1 MANLLKSV
9 EETIKNAFAE
19 YGNALATNVSGKAIY
34 EVMVDLD
41 NKAHE
46 IAKSFGQ
53 GAEAISGLKASM
65 ADAATSVHL
74 LGGTLANIAEIQ
86 KGVGE
91 ALGRNVLLNSQAYE
105 KLFAAEQVSGKTAK
119 EIVDSFKDAGIAAY
133 DAGKQMETVINSAR
147 QIGANA
153 VAVSKQVL
161 DNTEYMNRFNFEGG
175 VEGLSKMAAQAVSL
189 RVDMSKTLVFAE
201 KVFSPEGAIE
211 MAAAMQRL
219 GVAQSDLLDP
229 LRLMDLSANDPT
241 ELQNQIVQMTQQFV
255 QLNKDGQFEI
265 MPGAKRQFYEIS
277 KAMDIG
283 YDTLTKMAI
292 GSKELDDKMKKIS
305 FPSSIASDDDRK
317 MIANMAEFNK
327 GTGKFEVSFSDD
339 KGKLVTKD
347 VTKLSETDRDLLKK
361 GFEPKTLE
369 QLTKEQLTY
378 QKDIAANM
386 RAVAYQGGFG
396 VAASKAGQQ
405 LYGVK
410 KEATQ
415 AFADTFVND
424 ATSTKRI
431 REGLNDNM
439 GPVIETFKDML
450 AGKKSPQ
457 QALDALASSAKAAS
471 GYLGSLSTETLKAGG
486 KAGQKMLMSENEFT
500 QMLGIVLK
508 KLVNSETQN
517 STTLNNVNKATE
529 VPLQDFMINGTNLVT
544 NPADT
549 IFGGTGAERFFESV
563 NKLTSGNNNMG
574 MVENTT
580 QNMNSSM
587 DINFNL
593 KLDSNQNIDMAQLE
607 RAFNSTG
614 LKEKIIEVATLGM
627 DRYSPEASVRKK
639 MNPYV
644 RSMNG

>member
-1 MANLLKSV
+1 MADITKTINDAIKSAFTEYKDALL
-9 EETIKNAFAE
+9 
-19 YGNALATNVSGKAIY
+19 TNVSGDAIY
-34 EVMVDLD
+34 KIMEDLD
-41 NKAHE
+41 EKAHE
-46 IAKSFGQ
+46 ITKSFGQ
-53 GAEAISGLKASM
+53 GAEAISGLKVAM
-65 ADAATSVHL
+65 AGAVTSVEL
-74 LGGTLANIAEIQ
+74 LGGSFANIAEIQ

-91 ALGRNVLLNSQAYE
+91 TLGRNILLNSDAYA
-105 KLFAAEQVSGKTAK
+105 KLFAAQEVSGQKA
-119 EIVDSFKDAGIAAY
+119 ENIVGAFKDAGFAAY

-161 DNTEYMNRFNFEGG
+161 ENTESMNRYNFVGG

-189 RVDMSKTLVFAE
+189 RVDMKETLAFAD
-201 KVFSPEGAIE
+201 KVFNPEGAIE

-255 QLNKDGQFEI
+255 QLNKNGQFEI

-277 KAMDIG
+277 KAMNIP
-283 YDTLTKMAI
+283 YETLTKMAI
-292 GSKELDDKMKKIS
+292 GSKDLDEKMKKIS
-305 FPSSIASDDDRK
+305 FPSSIASEEDKK

-327 GTGKFEVSFSDD
+327 GSGKFEVSFSDD
-339 KGKLVTKD
+339 KGNLVTKD

-369 QLTKEQLTY
+369 QLTKEQLSY

-386 RAVAYQGGFG
+386 RAVAHQGGFG
-396 VAASKAGQQ
+396 MAASKTGQQ
-405 LYGVK
+405 LYGLK
-410 KEATQ
+410 KDATQ
-415 AFADTFVND
+415 AFAGTFVND
-424 ATSTKRI
+424 ATSSKRLT
-431 REGLNDNM
+431 EGINNSM
-439 GPVIETFKDML
+439 GPVIESFKDML

-457 QALDALASSAKAAS
+457 DALNALAAAAKKAS
-471 GYLGSLSTETLKAGG
+471 GYVGELGTETIKAGG
-486 KAGQKMLMSENEFT
+486 KAGQKMLMSENDFT
-500 QMLGIVLK
+500 QMLGMVLK
-508 KLVNSETQN
+508 KLVNAESQN
-517 STTLNNVNKATE
+517 STTLNNTNNIPV
-529 VPLQDFMINGTNLVT
+529 QDFMINGRNLVT

-574 MVENTT
+574 MMENPT
-580 QNMNSSM
+580 QNMNSTM

-593 KLDSNQNIDMAQLE
+593 KLDSNQNIDMVQLE
-607 RAFNSTG
+607 RAFNSTA

-627 DRYSPEASVRKK
+627 DRFSSEASVRKK

-644 RSMNG
+644 KSITG

>member
-1 MANLLKSV
+1 MADITKTINDAIKSAFTEYKDALL
-9 EETIKNAFAE
+9 
-19 YGNALATNVSGKAIY
+19 TNVSGDAIY
-34 EVMVDLD
+34 KIMVDLD
-41 NKAHE
+41 EKAHD

-53 GAEAISGLKASM
+53 GAEAISGLKVAM
-65 ADAATSVHL
+65 AGAVTSVEL
-74 LGGTLANIAEIQ
+74 LGGSFANIAEIQ

-119 EIVDSFKDAGIAAY
+119 EIVDSFKDAGFAAY

-147 QIGANA
+147 QIGVNA

-161 DNTEYMNRFNFEGG
+161 DNTESMNRYNFVGG

-189 RVDMSKTLVFAE
+189 RVDMSKTLEFAD
-201 KVFSPEGAIE
+201 KVFNPEGAIE

-255 QLNKDGQFEI
+255 QLNKNGQFEI

-277 KAMDIG
+277 KAMNIP
-283 YDTLTKMAI
+283 YETLTKMAI
-292 GSKELDDKMKKIS
+292 GSKDLDEKMKKIS
-305 FPSSIASDDDRK
+305 FPSSIASEEDKK

-327 GTGKFEVSFSDD
+327 GSGKFEVSFSDD
-339 KGKLVTKD
+339 KGNLVTKD

-369 QLTKEQLTY
+369 QLTKEQLSY

-386 RAVAYQGGFG
+386 RAVAHQGGFG
-396 VAASKAGQQ
+396 MAASKTGQQ
-405 LYGVK
+405 LYGLK
-410 KEATQ
+410 KDATQ
-415 AFADTFVND
+415 AFAGTFVND
-424 ATSTKRI
+424 ATSSKRLT
-431 REGLNDNM
+431 EGINNSM
-439 GPVIETFKDML
+439 GPVIESFKDML

-457 QALDALASSAKAAS
+457 DALNALAAAAKKAS
-471 GYLGSLSTETLKAGG
+471 GYVGELGTETIKAGG
-486 KAGQKMLMSENEFT
+486 KAGQKMLMSENDFT
-500 QMLGIVLK
+500 QMLGMVLK
-508 KLVNSETQN
+508 KLVNAESQN
-517 STTLNNVNKATE
+517 STTLNNTNDIPV
-529 VPLQDFMINGTNLVT
+529 QDFMINGKNLVT

-574 MVENTT
+574 MMENPT
-580 QNMNSSM
+580 QNMNSTM

-607 RAFNSTG
+607 RAFNSTA

-627 DRYSPEASVRKK
+627 DRFSSEASVRKK

-644 RSMNG
+644 KSITG

>member
-1 MANLLKSV
+1 MADITKTINDAIKSAFTEYKDALL
-9 EETIKNAFAE
+9 
-19 YGNALATNVSGKAIY
+19 TNVSGDAIY
-34 EVMVDLD
+34 KIMVDLD
-41 NKAHE
+41 EKAHD

-53 GAEAISGLKASM
+53 GAEAISGLKTAMS
-65 ADAATSVHL
+65 AAVTSVEL
-74 LGGTLANIAEIQ
+74 LGGSFANIAEIQ

-147 QIGANA
+147 QIGVNA
-153 VAVSKQVL
+153 IAVSRQVL
-161 DNTEYMNRFNFEGG
+161 ENTEYMNRFNFEGG

-189 RVDMSKTLVFAE
+189 RVDMKSTLQFAE
-201 KVFSPEGAIE
+201 KVFNPEGAIE

-255 QLNKDGQFEI
+255 QLNKNGQFEI
-265 MPGAKRQFYEIS
+265 MPGAKRQFYEIAD
-277 KAMDIG
+277 AMKIP
-283 YDTLTKMAI
+283 YSELTKMAI

-317 MIANMAEFNK
+317 LIANMAEAK
-327 GTGKFEVSFSDD
+327 DGKFEISYNDEKGSLVKKEVSKLDTSD
-339 KGKLVTKD
+339 LE
-347 VTKLSETDRDLLKK
+347 LIKK

-369 QLTKEQLTY
+369 QLTKEQLSY
-378 QKDIAANM
+378 QKDIAASM
-386 RAVAYQGGFG
+386 RAVAHQGGFG
-396 VAASKAGQQ
+396 FAASKTGQQ
-405 LYGVK
+405 LYGLK
-410 KEATQ
+410 KDATQ
-415 AFADTFVND
+415 AFAGTFIND
-424 ATSTKRI
+424 ATSSKRLT
-431 REGLNDNM
+431 EGINNSM
-439 GPVIETFKDML
+439 GPVIESFKDML

-457 QALDALASSAKAAS
+457 EALDALATAAKKAS
-471 GYLGSLSTETLKAGG
+471 GYVGELGTETIKAGG
-486 KAGQKMLMSENEFT
+486 KAGQKMLMSENDFT

-508 KLVNSETQN
+508 KLVDVETSE
-517 STTLNNVNKATE
+517 STTLKNTKKVN
-529 VPLQDFMINGTNLVT
+529 DFVINGQNLVT

-563 NKLTSGNNNMG
+563 NKLTSSNNNMG
-574 MVENTT
+574 MMENPT
-580 QNMNSSM
+580 QNMNSTM

-607 RAFNSTG
+607 RAFNSTA

-627 DRYSPEASVRKK
+627 DRFSSEASVRKK

-644 RSMNG
+644 KSITG

>member
-1 MANLLKSV
+1 
-9 EETIKNAFAE
+9 
-19 YGNALATNVSGKAIY
+19 
-34 EVMVDLD
+34 
-41 NKAHE
+41 
-46 IAKSFGQ
+46 
-53 GAEAISGLKASM
+53 
-65 ADAATSVHL
+65 
-74 LGGTLANIAEIQ
+74 
-86 KGVGE
+86 
-91 ALGRNVLLNSQAYE
+91 
-105 KLFAAEQVSGKTAK
+105 
-119 EIVDSFKDAGIAAY
+119 
-133 DAGKQMETVINSAR
+133 METVINSAR
-147 QIGANA
+147 QIGVNA

-161 DNTEYMNRFNFEGG
+161 ENTESMNRFNFEGG

-189 RVDMSKTLVFAE
+189 RVDMSKTLAFAE
-201 KVFSPEGAIE
+201 KVFNPEGAIE

-265 MPGAKRQFYEIS
+265 LPGAKRQFYEIS
-277 KAMDIG
+277 KAMDIP
-283 YDTLTKMAI
+283 YETLTKMAI

-305 FPSSIASDDDRK
+305 FPSSIASEDDRK

-369 QLTKEQLTY
+369 QLTKEQLSY

-386 RAVAYQGGFG
+386 RAVAHQGGFG
-396 VAASKAGQQ
+396 FAASKAGQQ

-410 KEATQ
+410 KDATQ

-431 REGLNDNM
+431 REGLNDNL
-439 GPVIETFKDML
+439 GPVIESFKDML

-457 QALDALASSAKAAS
+457 QALDELTKSAKVAS
-471 GYLGSLSTETLKAGG
+471 GYLGKLGTETLKAGG

-508 KLVNSETQN
+508 KLVNAETQN

-574 MVENTT
+574 MMGNPT
-580 QNMNSSM
+580 QNMNSTM

-607 RAFNSTG
+607 RAFNSTA

-627 DRYSPEASVRKK
+627 DRFSPEASVRKK

>member
-1 MANLLKSV
+1 MADITKTINDAIKSAFSEYKDALL
-9 EETIKNAFAE
+9 
-19 YGNALATNVSGKAIY
+19 TNVSGDAIY
-34 EVMVDLD
+34 KTMVDLD
-41 NKAHE
+41 EKAHD

-53 GAEAISGLKASM
+53 GAEAISGLKVAM
-65 ADAATSVHL
+65 AGAVTSVEL
-74 LGGTLANIAEIQ
+74 LGGTFANIAEIQ
-86 KGVGE
+86 QGVGE

-119 EIVDSFKDAGIAAY
+119 EIVDKFKDAGIAAY

-161 DNTEYMNRFNFEGG
+161 ENTEYMNRFNFEGG

-189 RVDMSKTLVFAE
+189 RVDMSKTLAFAE
-201 KVFSPEGAIE
+201 KVFNPEGAIE

-255 QLNKDGQFEI
+255 QLNKNGQFEI

-277 KAMDIG
+277 KAMDIP
-283 YDTLTKMAI
+283 YETLTKMAI

-386 RAVAYQGGFG
+386 RAVAHQGGFG
-396 VAASKAGQQ
+396 FAASKTGQQ
-405 LYGVK
+405 LYGLK
-410 KEATQ
+410 KDATQ
-415 AFADTFVND
+415 AFAGTFVND
-424 ATSTKRI
+424 ATSSKRLT
-431 REGLNDNM
+431 EGINNSM
-439 GPVIETFKDML
+439 GPVMESFKDML

-457 QALDALASSAKAAS
+457 DALNALATAAKKAS
-471 GYLGSLSTETLKAGG
+471 GYVGELGTETIKAGG

-500 QMLGIVLK
+500 QMLGIVLQ
-508 KLVNSETQN
+508 KLVNVENQK
-517 STTLNNVNKATE
+517 STTAKNTE
-529 VPLQDFMINGTNLVT
+529 TIPVQDFMINGKNLVT

-574 MVENTT
+574 MMENPT
-580 QNMNSSM
+580 QNMNSTM

-607 RAFNSTG
+607 RAFNSTA

-627 DRYSPEASVRKK
+627 DRFSSEASVRKK

>member
-1 MANLLKSV
+1 MADITKTINDAIKSAFTEYKDALL
-9 EETIKNAFAE
+9 
-19 YGNALATNVSGKAIY
+19 TNVSGDAIY
-34 EVMVDLD
+34 KIMVDLD
-41 NKAHE
+41 EKAHD

-53 GAEAISGLKASM
+53 GAEAISGLKVAM
-65 ADAATSVHL
+65 AGAVTSVEL
-74 LGGTLANIAEIQ
+74 LGGSFANIAEIQ

-105 KLFAAEQVSGKTAK
+105 KLFAAEQVSGQKAET
-119 EIVDSFKDAGIAAY
+119 IVKAFKNAGIAAY

-147 QIGANA
+147 QIGVNA

-161 DNTEYMNRFNFEGG
+161 DNTESMNRYNFVGG

-189 RVDMSKTLVFAE
+189 RVDMSKTLEFAD
-201 KVFSPEGAIE
+201 KVFNPEGAIE

-255 QLNKDGQFEI
+255 QLNKNGQFEI

-277 KAMDIG
+277 KAMNIP
-283 YDTLTKMAI
+283 YETLTKMAI
-292 GSKELDDKMKKIS
+292 GSKDLDEKMKKIS
-305 FPSSIASDDDRK
+305 FPSSIASEEDKK

-327 GTGKFEVSFSDD
+327 GSGKFEVSFSDD
-339 KGKLVTKD
+339 KGNLVTKD

-369 QLTKEQLTY
+369 QLTKEQLSY

-386 RAVAYQGGFG
+386 RAVAHQGGFG
-396 VAASKAGQQ
+396 MAASKTGQQ
-405 LYGVK
+405 LYGLK
-410 KEATQ
+410 KDATQ
-415 AFADTFVND
+415 AFAGTFVND
-424 ATSTKRI
+424 ATSSKRLT
-431 REGLNDNM
+431 EGINNSM
-439 GPVIETFKDML
+439 GPVIESFKDML

-457 QALDALASSAKAAS
+457 DALNALAAAAKKAS
-471 GYLGSLSTETLKAGG
+471 GYVGELGTETIKAGG
-486 KAGQKMLMSENEFT
+486 KAGQKMLMSENDFT
-500 QMLGIVLK
+500 QMLGMVLK
-508 KLVNSETQN
+508 KLVNAESQN
-517 STTLNNVNKATE
+517 STTLNNTNDIPV
-529 VPLQDFMINGTNLVT
+529 QDFMINGKNLVT

-574 MVENTT
+574 MMENPT
-580 QNMNSSM
+580 QNMNSTM

-607 RAFNSTG
+607 RAFNSTA

-627 DRYSPEASVRKK
+627 DRFSSEASVRKK

-644 RSMNG
+644 KSITG

>member
-1 MANLLKSV
+1 MADITKTINDAIKSAFSEYKDALL
-9 EETIKNAFAE
+9 
-19 YGNALATNVSGKAIY
+19 TNVSGDAIY
-34 EVMVDLD
+34 KTMVDLD
-41 NKAHE
+41 EKAHD

-53 GAEAISGLKASM
+53 GAEAISGLKVAM
-65 ADAATSVHL
+65 AGAVTSVEL
-74 LGGTLANIAEIQ
+74 LGGTFANIAEIQ
-86 KGVGE
+86 QGVGE

-105 KLFAAEQVSGKTAK
+105 KLFAAEKVSGKTAK
-119 EIVDSFKDAGIAAY
+119 EIVDSFKDAGFAAY

-161 DNTEYMNRFNFEGG
+161 ENTESMNRYNFVGG

-189 RVDMSKTLVFAE
+189 RVDMSKTLEFAD
-201 KVFSPEGAIE
+201 KVFNPEGAIE

-255 QLNKDGQFEI
+255 QLNKNGQFEI

-277 KAMDIG
+277 KAMNIP
-283 YDTLTKMAI
+283 YETLTKMAI
-292 GSKELDDKMKKIS
+292 GSKDLDEKMKKIS
-305 FPSSIASDDDRK
+305 FPSSIASEEDKK

-339 KGKLVTKD
+339 KGNLVTKD

-369 QLTKEQLTY
+369 QLTKEQLSY

-386 RAVAYQGGFG
+386 RAVAHQGGFG
-396 VAASKAGQQ
+396 FAASKTGQQ
-405 LYGVK
+405 LYGLK
-410 KEATQ
+410 KDATQ
-415 AFADTFVND
+415 AFAGTFVND
-424 ATSTKRI
+424 ATSSKRLT
-431 REGLNDNM
+431 EGINNSM
-439 GPVIETFKDML
+439 GPVMESFKDML

-457 QALDALASSAKAAS
+457 DALNALATAAKKAS
-471 GYLGSLSTETLKAGG
+471 GYVGELGTETIKAGG
-486 KAGQKMLMSENEFT
+486 KAGQKMLMSENDFT
-500 QMLGIVLK
+500 QMLGIVLQ
-508 KLVNSETQN
+508 KLVNVENQK
-517 STTLNNVNKATE
+517 STTAKNTE
-529 VPLQDFMINGTNLVT
+529 TIPVQDFMINGKNLVT

-574 MVENTT
+574 MMENPT
-580 QNMNSSM
+580 QNMNSTM

-607 RAFNSTG
+607 RAFNSTA

-627 DRYSPEASVRKK
+627 DRFSSEASVRKK

-644 RSMNG
+644 KSITG

>member
-1 MANLLKSV
+1 MADITKTINDAIKSAFTEYKDALL
-9 EETIKNAFAE
+9 
-19 YGNALATNVSGKAIY
+19 TNVSGDAIY
-34 EVMVDLD
+34 KIMVDLD
-41 NKAHE
+41 EKAHD

-53 GAEAISGLKASM
+53 GAEAISGLKVAM
-65 ADAATSVHL
+65 AGAVTSVEL
-74 LGGTLANIAEIQ
+74 LGGSFANIAEIQ

-119 EIVDSFKDAGIAAY
+119 EIVDSFKDAGFAAY

-161 DNTEYMNRFNFEGG
+161 DNTESMNRYNFVGG

-189 RVDMSKTLVFAE
+189 RVDMSKTLEFAD
-201 KVFSPEGAIE
+201 KVFNPEGAIE

-255 QLNKDGQFEI
+255 QLNKNGQFEI

-277 KAMDIG
+277 KAMNIP
-283 YDTLTKMAI
+283 YETLTKMAI
-292 GSKELDDKMKKIS
+292 GSKDLDEKMKKIS
-305 FPSSIASDDDRK
+305 FPSSIASEEDKK

-327 GTGKFEVSFSDD
+327 GSGKFEVSFSDD
-339 KGKLVTKD
+339 KGNLVTKD

-369 QLTKEQLTY
+369 QLTKEQLSY

-386 RAVAYQGGFG
+386 RAVAHQGGFG
-396 VAASKAGQQ
+396 MAASKTGQQ
-405 LYGVK
+405 LYGLK
-410 KEATQ
+410 KDATQ
-415 AFADTFVND
+415 AFAGTFVND
-424 ATSTKRI
+424 ATSSKRLT
-431 REGLNDNM
+431 EGINNSM
-439 GPVIETFKDML
+439 GPVIESFKDML

-457 QALDALASSAKAAS
+457 DALNALAAAAKKAS
-471 GYLGSLSTETLKAGG
+471 GYVGELGTETIKAGG
-486 KAGQKMLMSENEFT
+486 KAGQKMLMSENDFT
-500 QMLGIVLK
+500 QMLGMVLK
-508 KLVNSETQN
+508 KLVNAESQN
-517 STTLNNVNKATE
+517 STTLNNTNDIPV
-529 VPLQDFMINGTNLVT
+529 QDFMINGRNLVT

-574 MVENTT
+574 MMENPT
-580 QNMNSSM
+580 QNMNSTM

-607 RAFNSTG
+607 RAFNSTA

-627 DRYSPEASVRKK
+627 DRFSSEASVRKK

-644 RSMNG
+644 KSITG

>member
-34 EVMVDLD
+34 EIMVDLD

-161 DNTEYMNRFNFEGG
+161 ENTESMNRYNFVGG

-189 RVDMSKTLVFAE
+189 RVDMSKTLAFAE
-201 KVFSPEGAIE
+201 KVFNPEGAIE

-255 QLNKDGQFEI
+255 QLNKNGQFEI

-277 KAMDIG
+277 KAMNIP

-292 GSKELDDKMKKIS
+292 GSKDLDEKMKKIS
-305 FPSSIASDDDRK
+305 FPSSIASEEDKK

-327 GTGKFEVSFSDD
+327 GSGKFEVSFSDD
-339 KGKLVTKD
+339 
-347 VTKLSETDRDLLKK
+347 
-361 GFEPKTLE
+361 
-369 QLTKEQLTY
+369 
-378 QKDIAANM
+378 
-386 RAVAYQGGFG
+386 
-396 VAASKAGQQ
+396 
-405 LYGVK
+405 
-410 KEATQ
+410 
-415 AFADTFVND
+415 
-424 ATSTKRI
+424 
-431 REGLNDNM
+431 
-439 GPVIETFKDML
+439 
-450 AGKKSPQ
+450 
-457 QALDALASSAKAAS
+457 
-471 GYLGSLSTETLKAGG
+471 
-486 KAGQKMLMSENEFT
+486 
-500 QMLGIVLK
+500 
-508 KLVNSETQN
+508 
-517 STTLNNVNKATE
+517 
-529 VPLQDFMINGTNLVT
+529 
-544 NPADT
+544 
-549 IFGGTGAERFFESV
+549 
-563 NKLTSGNNNMG
+563 
-574 MVENTT
+574 
-580 QNMNSSM
+580 
-587 DINFNL
+587 
-593 KLDSNQNIDMAQLE
+593 
-607 RAFNSTG
+607 
-614 LKEKIIEVATLGM
+614 
-627 DRYSPEASVRKK
+627 
-639 MNPYV
+639 
-644 RSMNG
+644 